1 MGNGTVSCAMINQ
14 FHNPAVLYYNG
25 IGDHL
30 MTLPAI
36 RAFSVAFGGR
46 ITLVC
51 LPIAKEVFRGVGA
64 RRSINIGPGTDCWKQ
79 DDFDANKLARL
90 LQPCDLLVSL
100 NRVFTKSMAELLH
113 LLQPISSIGLFP
125 QFTVHCPFDQTRH
138 SVDLAFDLVRRVA
151 PTLELD
157 QFSSAPELPDESV
170 QASKYFRS
178 LLPSD
183 SRCLAVHADT
193 AEEKMWP
200 AKQLSQ
206 ILNQFLSKH
215 RDFVVQLL
223 GTRDIGLKD
232 GPHARRILNC
242 HGLPLSHSLAFVR
255 EADLFLGVDS
265 AMLHAADLFRI
276 PSVGLFGPTDRRQF
290 GFRFC
295 KHRYIDF
302 DTPIKTVHR
311 EVVIAALE
319 ALL

>member
-1 MGNGTVSCAMINQ
+1 MINQ
-14 FHNPAVLYYNG
+14 FQNPAVLYFNG

-36 RAFSVAFGGR
+36 RAFSGAFGGR

-64 RRSINIGPGTDCWKQ
+64 RRSIYIGPGTDCWKGN
-79 DDFDANKLARL
+79 DIDANKLAEQ

-100 NRVFTKSMAELLH
+100 NRIFTTSTARLLR
-113 LLQPISSIGLFP
+113 LVRPTSSVGLFP
-125 QFTVHCPFDQTRH
+125 EFTVHFPFDQTKH
-138 SVDLAFDLVRRVA
+138 SVDLAFDVVRYLD
-151 PTLELD
+151 PHLELD
-157 QFSSAPELPDESV
+157 QFSSPPELPDESV
-170 QASKYFRS
+170 RAAKSFRS
-178 LLPSD
+178 LLPPA

-200 AKQLSQ
+200 TKQLSL
-206 ILNQFLSKH
+206 ILNQFLSDH

-223 GTRDIGLKD
+223 GTRDLGLKD
-232 GPHARRILNC
+232 GPHASRIINC
-242 HGLPLSHSLAFVR
+242 HGLPLSHSFAFVR

-265 AMLHAADLFRI
+265 ALLHAADLFRI

-295 KHRYIDF
+295 RHQYIDF
-302 DTPIKTVHR
+302 DTPIERVHR
-311 EVVIAALE
+311 QAVIAGLE
-319 ALL
+319 ALLESHA